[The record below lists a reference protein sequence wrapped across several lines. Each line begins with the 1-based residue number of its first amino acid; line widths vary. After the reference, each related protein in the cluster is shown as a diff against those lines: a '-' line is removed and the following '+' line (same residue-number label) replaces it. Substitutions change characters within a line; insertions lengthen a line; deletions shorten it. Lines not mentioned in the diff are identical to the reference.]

1 MEQILSTE
9 KQLLAELTNYQ
20 PKPKIFNADYA
31 SNMLLH
37 EIEYTPFPETRNYQG
52 ISTGDIGY
60 APSNA
65 EEMEALALSGK
76 KFEYNPMA
84 TYDARIG
91 LPVDNPKIKLNPEF
105 YTYHR
110 DKNQDDA
117 YIYGTNPDE
126 FVRKEKAIPKNAYN
140 NYVVKGY
147 SGLSSESINRD
158 LLMWAPRGRALI
170 GKNRE
175 LYKGFI

>member
-1 MEQILSTE
+1 MEQIIDTE

-20 PKPKIFNADYA
+20 SKPKIYNPEYA
-31 SNMLLH
+31 SNVLLH
-37 EIEYTPFPETRNYQG
+37 EIQYTPFNESRNYEG
-52 ISTGDIGY
+52 ISTGNVGY

-65 EEMEALALSGK
+65 EEMEAIALSGK
-76 KFEYNPMA
+76 TREYNPMA
-84 TYDARIG
+84 TYDARVG

-110 DKNQDDA
+110 DRQQDLA
-117 YIYGTNPDE
+117 FVYGTNPDQFE
-126 FVRKEKAIPKNAYN
+126 RKEKAIPKDFIN
-140 NYVVKGY
+140 NYVMKGY

-158 LLMWAPRGRALI
+158 LLMWAPRGREVV
-170 GKNRE
+170 GKNRQ